1 MDVLSFRWHAKYGHF
16 LKAEANRNAL
26 TYPVP
31 PRTAVLGLV
40 AAIIGLEKDQLA
52 LDLAG
57 TLVSVAG
64 AVPRKFWHK
73 VKLRKDP
80 PAPLPWE
87 VRRNQKGGEGA
98 PEKAA
103 LVPQEWLLQPE
114 FVVSVAL
121 PEKPERF
128 AELVE
133 RVRDRRWH
141 FSPCMGLSEFLADVE
156 FLGVEEGQKLPK
168 SRLWVGGYC
177 LAAEVRLFG
186 EPGLGVQLI
195 RLPRH
200 VSPDRVF
207 THDSYYLEHRGRP
220 FPVETEAAW
229 QVGERVL
236 TFS

>member
-1 MDVLSFRWHAKYGHF
+1 MDILSFRWRAKYGHF

-31 PRTAVLGLV
+31 PRTAVLGV
-40 AAIIGLEKDQLA
+40 MAAVLGLEKDELA
-52 LDLAG
+52 SALGGA
-57 TLVSVAG
+57 LVSVAG
-64 AVPRKFWHK
+64 AAPRKFWHK

-87 VRRNQKGGEGA
+87 VRRSQKGGEGA

-103 LVPQEWLLQPE
+103 LVPQEWLLQPD

-121 PEKPERF
+121 PEKPEVF
-128 AELVE
+128 AELAG

-141 FSPCMGLSEFLADVE
+141 YSPCMGLSEFLADVE
-156 FLGVEEGQKLPK
+156 FLGVEEGRRLPK
-168 SRLWVGGYC
+168 GRVRVEGYC
-177 LAAEVRLFG
+177 LASDLRLIG
-186 EPGLGVQLI
+186 EPGLGIQLA

-200 VSPDRVF
+200 VSADRVF
-207 THDSYYLEHRGRP
+207 SHDSYYLEHRGRP
-220 FPVETEAAW
+220 FLVETEAAW

-236 TFS
+236 AFS